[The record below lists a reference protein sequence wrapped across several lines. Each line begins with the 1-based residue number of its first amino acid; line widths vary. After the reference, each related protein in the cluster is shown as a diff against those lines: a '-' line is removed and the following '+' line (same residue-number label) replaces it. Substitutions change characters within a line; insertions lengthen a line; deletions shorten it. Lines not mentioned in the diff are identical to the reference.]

1 MDKNNWE
8 NICQNINGGS
18 FPVGT
23 GLMGGFYFYLWASL
37 KQIGLTYI
45 TRKKRPT
52 IICFLKTFLKYK
64 DKKKNPHTSRKK
76 FWLTTK

>member
-45 TRKKRPT
+45 TRKK
-52 IICFLKTFLKYK
+52 CFTHNRHVHALHNFL
-64 DKKKNPHTSRKK
+64 
-76 FWLTTK
+76 